1 MNSFL
6 ELLNKAFQ
14 KNQIDADLTIQNKMR
29 DFISLLLKW
38 NSVYN
43 LTSITEPRDIVDL
56 HIIDSLS
63 IRNELVGSHFLD
75 VGSGGGFPAIPLA
88 ILYPEH
94 HWTLIDKVRK
104 KTQFLTQ
111 AILELELKNVMVL
124 NQNIFDF
131 SPKKM
136 FDVIT
141 ARALSTCQDF
151 LNLSAHC
158 GDAHTLWIAMKGQ
171 FPETELNDIPDN
183 FYLDHFQKLKIVNRD
198 IERHALIFKKK

>member
-1 MNSFL
+1 MSNYL
-6 ELLNKAFQ
+6 DRLKAAFE
-14 KNQIDADLTIQNKMR
+14 KNQIPAPIEIQKKLS
-29 DFISLLLKW
+29 DFITLLLKW
-38 NSVYN
+38 NQVYN
-43 LTSITEPRDIVDL
+43 LTSITKPDDIIDL
-56 HIIDSLS
+56 HIMDSLS

-88 ILYPEH
+88 ILHPEH

-111 AILELELKNVMVL
+111 AILELELKNITVL

-131 SPKKM
+131 SPIKM

-141 ARALSTCQDF
+141 ARALSSCQDF

-158 GDAHTLWIAMKGQ
+158 GDQHTRWIAMKGQ
-171 FPETELNDIPDN
+171 FPETELNEIPEL
-183 FYLDHFQKLKIVNRD
+183 FYLERTEKLKIVNRD
-198 IERHALIFKKK
+198 IERHAFIFKKR